1 MYQRITLVVL
11 IFIRGMSLFAQPLT
25 IEECYEKA
33 KRNYPLVKQYD
44 LIDKSAEYNLSNAG
58 KSYLPQFSATGI
70 AGYIIK
76 GLPSMAPA
84 SVETSEDK
92 FQFIGIGQLNQ
103 TIWDGGATQ

>member
-11 IFIRGMSLFAQPLT
+11 IFIRGISLAAQPLT
-25 IEECYEKA
+25 IEKCYEKA

-76 GLPSMAPA
+76 GLPLRPLKINFNLSVSGNSIKRSGMEEQPAP
-84 SVETSEDK
+84 K
-92 FQFIGIGQLNQ
+92 RK
-103 TIWDGGATQ
+103 